1 MRTTTMFVTRHPVT
15 AFYALAFAISWGGIL
30 LVIGGPGAIPGSGE
44 QIERLTLPV
53 LLALFAGPSIGG
65 IVMTGIAS
73 GRAGFRELLSRLL
86 LWRLSLR
93 WYAAAILFA
102 PFLVTTVL
110 VALALL
116 SPAFIPAVVTADNKV
131 TLVLFGMGWGLFGG
145 GLLEELGW
153 TGFAAPNLRRRH
165 AALTTALIVGFL
177 WGTWHILIALWMGG
191 GLAEGQ
197 WTPYLLGILV
207 FYLTALPAFRV
218 LLVWIYDR
226 TESLLLVML
235 MHASFSASMLILQPP
250 LAGALFLR
258 WNLAIA
264 AALCVVI
271 VAIAA
276 ANGWRVSRRPLHE
289 GVA

>member
-1 MRTTTMFVTRHPVT
+1 MFVRRHPVT
-15 AFYALAFAISWGGIL
+15 AFYALVFAISWGGIL

-86 LWRLSLR
+86 LWRVSLR

-131 TLVLFGMGWGLFGG
+131 TLVLFGMGWGLLGG

-153 TGFAAPNLRRRH
+153 TGFAAPKLRRRH
-165 AALTTALIVGFL
+165 SALTTALIVGFL

-191 GLAEGQ
+191 SFAEGQ

-207 FYLTALPAFRV
+207 FYLAALPAFRV

-276 ANGWRVSRRPLHE
+276 ANGWRVSRRPLHK

>member
-1 MRTTTMFVTRHPVT
+1 MFVRRHPVT
-15 AFYALAFAISWGGIL
+15 AFYALVFAISWGGIL

-86 LWRLSLR
+86 LWRVSLR

-131 TLVLFGMGWGLFGG
+131 TLVLFGMGWGLLGG

-153 TGFAAPNLRRRH
+153 TGFAAPKLRRRH
-165 AALTTALIVGFL
+165 SALTTALIVGFL

-191 GLAEGQ
+191 SFAEGQ
-197 WTPYLLGILV
+197 WTPYLRGVLV
-207 FYLTALPAFRV
+207 FYLAALPAFRV

-250 LAGALFLR
+250 LAGAPFLR

-276 ANGWRVSRRPLHE
+276 ANGWRVSRRPLHK

>member
-1 MRTTTMFVTRHPVT
+1 MFVRRHPVT
-15 AFYALAFAISWGGIL
+15 AFYALVFAISWGGIL

-73 GRAGFRELLSRLL
+73 GRAGVRELLSRLL
-86 LWRLSLR
+86 LWRVSLR

-131 TLVLFGMGWGLFGG
+131 TLVLFGMGWGLLGG

-153 TGFAAPNLRRRH
+153 TGFAAPKLRRRH
-165 AALTTALIVGFL
+165 SALTTALIVGFL

-191 GLAEGQ
+191 SFAEGQ
-197 WTPYLLGILV
+197 WTPYLRGVLV
-207 FYLTALPAFRV
+207 FYLAALPAFRV

-250 LAGALFLR
+250 LAGAPFLR

-276 ANGWRVSRRPLHE
+276 ANGWRVSRRPLHK

>member
-1 MRTTTMFVTRHPVT
+1 MFVRRHPVT
-15 AFYALAFAISWGGIL
+15 AFYALVFAISWGGIL

-86 LWRLSLR
+86 LWRVSLR

-131 TLVLFGMGWGLFGG
+131 TLVLFGMGWGLLGG

-153 TGFAAPNLRRRH
+153 TGFAAPKLRRRH
-165 AALTTALIVGFL
+165 SALTIALIVGFL

-191 GLAEGQ
+191 SFAEGQ

-207 FYLTALPAFRV
+207 FYLAALPAFRV

-250 LAGALFLR
+250 LAGAPFLR

-276 ANGWRVSRRPLHE
+276 ANGWRVSRRPLHK

>member
-1 MRTTTMFVTRHPVT
+1 VT
-15 AFYALAFAISWGGIL
+15 AFYALVFAISWGGIL

-86 LWRLSLR
+86 LWRVSLP

-131 TLVLFGMGWGLFGG
+131 TLVLFGMGWGLLGG

-153 TGFAAPNLRRRH
+153 TGFAAPKLRRRH
-165 AALTTALIVGFL
+165 SALTTALIVGFL

-191 GLAEGQ
+191 SFAEGQ

-207 FYLTALPAFRV
+207 FYLAALPAFRV

-276 ANGWRVSRRPLHE
+276 ANGWRVSRRPLHK

>member
-1 MRTTTMFVTRHPVT
+1 MFVRRHPVT
-15 AFYALAFAISWGGIL
+15 AFYALVFAISWGGIL

-86 LWRLSLR
+86 LWRVSLP

-131 TLVLFGMGWGLFGG
+131 TLVLFGMGWGLLGG

-153 TGFAAPNLRRRH
+153 TGFAAPKLRRRH
-165 AALTTALIVGFL
+165 SALTTALIVGFL

-191 GLAEGQ
+191 SFAEGQ

-207 FYLTALPAFRV
+207 FYLAALPAFRV

-276 ANGWRVSRRPLHE
+276 ANGWRVSRRPLHK

>member
-1 MRTTTMFVTRHPVT
+1 MFVRRHPVT
-15 AFYALAFAISWGGIL
+15 AFYALVFAISWGGIL

-86 LWRLSLR
+86 LWRVSFP

-131 TLVLFGMGWGLFGG
+131 TLVLFGMGWGLLGG

-153 TGFAAPNLRRRH
+153 TGFAAPKLRRRH
-165 AALTTALIVGFL
+165 SALTTALIVGFL

-191 GLAEGQ
+191 SFAEGQ

-207 FYLTALPAFRV
+207 FYLAALPAFRV

-276 ANGWRVSRRPLHE
+276 ANGWRVSRRPLHK

>member
-1 MRTTTMFVTRHPVT
+1 MFVTRHPVT
-15 AFYALAFAISWGGIL
+15 AFYALVFAISWGGIL

-44 QIERLTLPV
+44 QIKRLTLPV

-86 LWRLSLR
+86 LWRVSLR

-131 TLVLFGMGWGLFGG
+131 TLVLFGMGWGLLGG

-153 TGFAAPNLRRRH
+153 TGFAAPKLRRRH

-207 FYLTALPAFRV
+207 FYLAALPAFRV

-226 TESLLLVML
+226 TGSLLLVML

-276 ANGWRVSRRPLHE
+276 ANGWRVSRRPLHT

>member
-1 MRTTTMFVTRHPVT
+1 MFVRRHPVT
-15 AFYALAFAISWGGIL
+15 AFYALVFAISWGGIL

-86 LWRLSLR
+86 LWRVSLR

-131 TLVLFGMGWGLFGG
+131 TLVLFGMGWGLLGG

-153 TGFAAPNLRRRH
+153 TGFAAPKLRRRH
-165 AALTTALIVGFL
+165 SALTTALIVGFL

-191 GLAEGQ
+191 SFAEGQ

-207 FYLTALPAFRV
+207 FYLAALPAFRV

-250 LAGALFLR
+250 LAGAPFLR

-276 ANGWRVSRRPLHE
+276 ANGWRVSRRPLHK

>member
-1 MRTTTMFVTRHPVT
+1 MRTTTMFVRRHPVT
-15 AFYALAFAISWGGIL
+15 AFYALVFAISWGGIL

-86 LWRLSLR
+86 LWRVSLR

-131 TLVLFGMGWGLFGG
+131 TLVLFGMGWGLLGG

-153 TGFAAPNLRRRH
+153 TGFAVPKLRRRH
-165 AALTTALIVGFL
+165 SALTTALIVGFL

-191 GLAEGQ
+191 SFAEGQ

-207 FYLTALPAFRV
+207 FYLAALPAFRV
-218 LLVWIYDR
+218 LLVWIYDC

-276 ANGWRVSRRPLHE
+276 ANGWRVSRRPLHT

>member
-15 AFYALAFAISWGGIL
+15 AFYALVFAISWGGIL

-44 QIERLTLPV
+44 QIKRLTLPV

-86 LWRLSLR
+86 LWRVSLR

-131 TLVLFGMGWGLFGG
+131 TLVLFGMGWGLLGG

-153 TGFAAPNLRRRH
+153 TGFAVPKLRRRNS
-165 AALTTALIVGFL
+165 ALTTALIVGFL

-191 GLAEGQ
+191 SFAEGQ

-207 FYLTALPAFRV
+207 FYLAALPAFRV

-276 ANGWRVSRRPLHE
+276 ANGWRVFRRPLHKC
-289 GVA
+289 VA